1 MHRLMSMSELKIT
14 EATARSKNVLYI
26 YDMISAVIK
35 QLGCVSDLR
44 GGKNRYE
51 LIIDVPSS
59 YKDLLVSEV
68 EDKIS
73 DVISVNYKYS
83 FFNKNVNSSGLS
95 AVERELLLT
104 ALISADIDEDKK
116 YVVKKL
122 KNYSE
127 YTLDGIFNFRLKALK
142 EKWADIISY
151 IPAGFQSKQL
161 NDFIIYLI
169 RDKMGKR
176 VYFDGGQVYDKR
188 YNLLKRVELLSG
200 DSGEIS
206 IVKEI
211 LLSGAGEVE
220 LGSPLPEKDETYL
233 KLFYGDRVRFNEG
246 YFNA

>member
-1 MHRLMSMSELKIT
+1 MNMSQIKIT
-14 EATARSKNVLYI
+14 EASNKSKNVIYI
-26 YDMISAVIK
+26 YDMLSAVIK

-59 YKDLLVSEV
+59 YKELLINEI
-68 EDKIS
+68 EDKIA
-73 DVISVNYKYS
+73 DVITVNYKYT
-83 FFNKNVNSSGLS
+83 FFSKRLNSSGLS
-95 AVERELLLT
+95 SVERELLLT

-122 KNYSE
+122 KNYTE
-127 YTLDGIFNFRLKALK
+127 YTLDGIFNFRLKPLK
-142 EKWADIISY
+142 EKWLDIVSY
-151 IPAGFQSKQL
+151 IPPGFQSVQL
-161 NDFIIYLI
+161 KDFIVYLI

-188 YNLLKRVELLSG
+188 YNILKRIELLSG
-200 DSGEIS
+200 DSGDIP

-220 LGSPLPEKDETYL
+220 LGSPLPERDEYYL
-233 KLFYGDRVRFNEG
+233 KEFYGDRVRFSAN
-246 YFNA
+246 YFA

>member
-1 MHRLMSMSELKIT
+1 MSMSELKIT
-14 EATARSKNVLYI
+14 EATAKSKNVLYI

-104 ALISADIDEDKK
+104 ALISAEIDEDKK

-169 RDKMGKR
+169 RD
-176 VYFDGGQVYDKR
+176 
-188 YNLLKRVELLSG
+188 
-200 DSGEIS
+200 
-206 IVKEI
+206 
-211 LLSGAGEVE
+211 
-220 LGSPLPEKDETYL
+220 
-233 KLFYGDRVRFNEG
+233 
-246 YFNA
+246 